1 MKLSAMPNEVRI
13 GRYVTL
19 DMQDKAK
26 EVVSLVHAEIPLASA
41 RIYAK
46 SSATYILTLVPDG
59 HTTLVTFEF
68 RIHDKVETRAQIVLD
83 VIRSHKQALATAD
96 IQNAAPIM
104 VERAVAAYAH
114 PAGDGAWFRT
124 AVRHVARRTQL
135 LRHGGITPAWPEV
148 SFGYDDV
155 MQNDGKN
162 NIRFIGRGTPGL
174 VGLKITLPADTPV
187 LRSFDDVEGIAADD
201 LIDHPLV
208 NGAGLIAKKAWKSET
223 RDKSLGRISIVFAS
237 DPMPLSEAAHLVDR
251 MRARNALTGVLM
263 GRTEFRTK
271 DAGYEYPEGTI
282 PEQARKWF
290 YRDEWLH
297 SLRKATDEPIRY
309 FQGLEL
315 LKTYDLPDITKDAQI
330 ATLLDFIRS
339 KGLEQEWKKHRDDAL
354 LAQSQLTRPAVTID
368 RTEEDGGRYQY
379 AYINITPWLL
389 TAAAEDIVQLV
400 QLGGDLHDNESEE
413 RIFIDTICR
422 ACDNYRTD
430 RDDEYHIQYP
440 DYWRYDI
447 QMTSLLKEIVAL
459 MHTRRPDIA
468 EAVEQAADAAH

>member
-1 MKLSAMPNEVRI
+1 MTMPDEVRI
-13 GRYVTL
+13 GRHVPS
-19 DMQDKAK
+19 DMQDKA
-26 EVVSLVHAEIPLASA
+26 EDVIRLVHAEIALDSA

-46 SSATYILTLVPDG
+46 SAATYILTIVPKG
-59 HTTLVTFEF
+59 RTTLVTFEF
-68 RIHDKVETRAQIVLD
+68 RTHDKSETRAQIVLD
-83 VIRSHKQALATAD
+83 VIREHKQALAAAD

-104 VERAVAAYAH
+104 VERTVAAYTH

-135 LRHGGITPAWPEV
+135 LRRGGVTPAWPEV
-148 SFGYDDV
+148 SFGYEDV

-174 VGLKITLPADTPV
+174 VGMKITLPADTPV
-187 LRSFDDVEGIAADD
+187 LRSLDDVEGVTADE

-208 NGAGLIAKKAWKSET
+208 NGAGLIVKKAWKSET
-223 RDKSLGRISIVFAS
+223 RDKSLGRISIIFAS
-237 DPMPLSEAAHLVDR
+237 DPIPLDEAAHLIDR
-251 MRARNALTGVLM
+251 MRARSALTGVLM
-263 GRTEFRTK
+263 GRTEFRAK
-271 DAGYEYPEGTI
+271 DAGYEHLEGAS

-290 YRDEWLH
+290 YRDTWLR
-297 SLRKATDEPIRY
+297 SLSKATDEPIRY

-447 QMTSLLKEIVAL
+447 QMTSLRKEIVAL